1 MNFSLCVNFSPKFEW
16 FKDAFKSKKKGLV
29 EAVTNDLVSLIKDKN
44 VDNVYIDS
52 HILNKLIQI
61 TGSEYG
67 FIGYIE
73 GDKLQMTCI
82 TNIAWNESSFEFF
95 STNINS
101 NLEFPIT
108 RRVFF
113 GQSILDKVPIIV
125 NKYNE
130 SRRILPPGHPI
141 IKRFIGYPVTSCD
154 CVKYFVGLCNKF
166 EKYKQSDISMVRQ
179 IMGVHSLTS
188 IIDLKRD
195 RFSSVRNTRR
205 QSREFSS
212 GNSSDNRESDS
223 RDSRS
228 RSRSGGSR
236 SGSGSSGGSR
246 ETSDKS
252 KTSSSQVY
260 EFLMQ

>member
-16 FKDAFKSKKKGLV
+16 FKDAFKSKKNGLV

-67 FIGYIE
+67 FIGYID
-73 GDKLQMTCI
+73 GDTLQTTCI

-95 STNINS
+95 SKNVDS
-101 NLEFPIT
+101 NLEFPIK
-108 RRVFF
+108 RSVFF

-125 NKYNE
+125 NRYDE

-141 IKRFIGYPVTSCD
+141 IKRFIGYPVISGD

-166 EKYKQSDISMVRQ
+166 EKYKKSDISMVRQ

-188 IIDLKRD
+188 VIDLKRD
-195 RFSSVRNTRR
+195 RFSCVRNTRR
-205 QSREFSS
+205 QSREFESS

-228 RSRSGGSR
+228 RSRSGGS
-236 SGSGSSGGSR
+236 SSSGLNSSSR

>member
-1 MNFSLCVNFSPKFEW
+1 
-16 FKDAFKSKKKGLV
+16 
-29 EAVTNDLVSLIKDKN
+29 
-44 VDNVYIDS
+44 
-52 HILNKLIQI
+52 
-61 TGSEYG
+61 
-67 FIGYIE
+67 
-73 GDKLQMTCI
+73 MT
-82 TNIAWNESSFEFF
+82 S
-95 STNINS
+95 
-101 NLEFPIT
+101 
-108 RRVFF
+108 
-113 GQSILDKVPIIV
+113 G
-125 NKYNE
+125 
-130 SRRILPPGHPI
+130 
-141 IKRFIGYPVTSCD
+141 D

-205 QSREFSS
+205 QSREFNSS

-228 RSRSGGSR
+228 RSRSGGSS
-236 SGSGSSGGSR
+236 SGSGSSGDSR